1 MCYSSWIGSFLS
13 SVFFLCGMA
22 SWERIWSYTLRLFFP
37 TGLDAESGPVY
48 GGGQCAVD
56 ALWQAGT

>member
-13 SVFFLCGMA
+13 PVFFLCGMV
-22 SWERIWSYTLRLFFP
+22 SWERIWSYTLRRVFP
-37 TGLDAESGPVY
+37 TGWIPNLDLCVAGE
-48 GGGQCAVD
+48 QCAVD